1 MLKCVPLSKVANSSV
16 PQFGGN
22 SFTLALR
29 RWSNHH
35 RRYLTEQVD
44 LRPYMEKREA
54 VEACIES
61 FINSGAKPIK
71 LTKKMKKDMNWER
84 TYHMVDDILGGVW
97 VMHYY

>member
-1 MLKCVPLSKVANSSV
+1 
-16 PQFGGN
+16 
-22 SFTLALR
+22 
-29 RWSNHH
+29 
-35 RRYLTEQVD
+35 
-44 LRPYMEKREA
+44 MEKREA